1 MSLSG
6 DTREKI
12 GPAPL
17 LRDPMNALALAIVGL
32 QILIAICAFPFLP
45 DTVPIHW
52 NTAGQADQ
60 YASKWVNTLL
70 FPLLSIGLYLLLRFV
85 TSAGPRL
92 GGHNSVAANTRLRT
106 VLLVAIL
113 LFMLIVQLCVTAISL
128 GMLVD
133 ITFVLNLAVSL
144 LFIVIGNFMGKL
156 RRNFW
161 MGIRTPWTLASELS
175 WERTHRI
182 GGWLFVA
189 VGLIGIPCSFVPV
202 LRFWVIVP
210 LIILV
215 SVFLTG
221 YSYVCY
227 RQHATEEG
235 GPLSPPFDRAS
246 EE

>member
-1 MSLSG
+1 VSLSG

-52 NTAGQADQ
+52 NIAGQADGF
-60 YASKWVNTLL
+60 ASKWVNTLL

-85 TSAGPRL
+85 TSVGPRL
-92 GGHNSVAANTRLRT
+92 GGRNSAAANTQLRT

-128 GMLVD
+128 GIPVD

-161 MGIRTPWTLASELS
+161 MGIRTPWTLASEVS

-189 VGLIGIPCSFVPV
+189 VGLIGIPCSFVPA

-235 GPLSPPFDRAS
+235 EPLSPPFDRAN

>member
-1 MSLSG
+1 VSLSD

-52 NTAGQADQ
+52 NIAGQADGF
-60 YASKWVNTLL
+60 ASKWVNTLL

-85 TSAGPRL
+85 TGAGPRL
-92 GGHNSVAANTRLRT
+92 GGRNSVAANMQLRT

-128 GMLVD
+128 GMPVD

-161 MGIRTPWTLASELS
+161 MGIRTPWTLASEVS

-189 VGLIGIPCSFVPV
+189 VGLIGIPCSFVPA

-235 GPLSPPFDRAS
+235 EPLSPPFDRAN